1 MKMIAIILMMI
12 IWFFHGLQG
21 QIPGIGLSTYTGIIN
36 AYRFPGTNVF
46 SSIPFPQA
54 QIFTIFSIKATGYNG
69 LRRLRGIAYLGNN
82 TDDFEDND
90 TQKFM
95 QLRLID
101 HLVPDHNSARI
112 GWRYTRRPPL
122 NVPQYELGLYAH
134 INHLTNTNHGREG
147 HTFGLPTYEKFKLF
161 EYSLIVGRSYGMAAR
176 IQYQGIDSTV
186 WIVRTLEDWQS
197 AGFTLTDAEASLY
210 AKKGGSTTPNPLYI
224 NAFSSSVITP
234 TYSNTKFWHRN
245 VGMMDTWVKA
255 GEIKVVTARNY
266 INLILESFLMN
277 PANSTHP
284 NLPNGKTPYLK
295 VDKGGALFVEC
306 KNGIDAYIRPG
317 LANPFGYRQIEVSH
331 GGIAKFVIIQGP

>member
-1 MKMIAIILMMI
+1 MKTIAIILMI
-12 IWFFHGLQG
+12 IIGFRHGLQG
-21 QIPGIGLSTYTGIIN
+21 QLPGIGLATFTGIIS
-36 AYRFPGTNVF
+36 AYRIPGTNVF
-46 SSIPFPQA
+46 FSIPFPQA
-54 QIFTIFSIKATGYNG
+54 QIFTALSIKATGYNG
-69 LRRLRGIAYLGNN
+69 LRRLRGYAYLGNN

-161 EYSLIVGRSYGMAAR
+161 EYSLIVGRRYGMAAR

-197 AGFTLTDAEASLY
+197 TGFTLTDAEASLY
-210 AKKGGSTTPNPLYI
+210 AKKGNSPTPNPLYI
-224 NAFSSSVITP
+224 DAFSSSVITP

-245 VGMMDTWVKA
+245 VCMLNSWIKS
-255 GEIKVVTARNY
+255 GEIKTVTASNS
-266 INLILESFLMN
+266 INLVQKGIKVNNKLNPVHPQKES
-277 PANSTHP
+277 
-284 NLPNGKTPYLK
+284 PYLQ
-295 VDKGGALFVEC
+295 VDQNGALFISTYGSVYGQTDVQATHTVIHIN
-306 KNGIDAYIRPG
+306 NGAVT
-317 LANPFGYRQIEVSH
+317 QI
-331 GGIAKFVIIQGP
+331 VIIP